1 MPDEEHEDPNRGKL
15 EQGAGREQEVDG
27 MDGMAPMGGT
37 QNEGTANVVGGEAK
51 EAGDMEKEAEG
62 ITGGPGSDVD
72 EAEASGA
79 DDKDV

>member
-1 MPDEEHEDPNRGKL
+1 
-15 EQGAGREQEVDG
+15 